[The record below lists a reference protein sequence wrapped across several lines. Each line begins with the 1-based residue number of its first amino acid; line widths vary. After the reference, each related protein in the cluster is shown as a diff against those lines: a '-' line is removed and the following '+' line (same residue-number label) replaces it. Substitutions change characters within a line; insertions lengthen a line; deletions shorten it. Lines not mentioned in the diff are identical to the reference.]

1 MTSFNYLTSFHADIN
16 QSEVEDSFQLVYDWI
31 KSARNNVNESKA
43 VTLLAPCRKIP
54 PALV

>member
-1 MTSFNYLTSFHADIN
+1 MTSFNYLTSFHVDIN
-16 QSEVEDSFQLVYDWI
+16 QSEVEDSFQLVSDWI